1 MQEQHAT
8 IDDYMAL
15 PYTLEIIPDTEQGGW
30 FIKVKELRGCMT
42 QADAWDEVLPM
53 VEEAKRLWLEVALEY
68 GDVIPEPA
76 PVVEVS

>member
-1 MQEQHAT
+1 MNKNKT

-42 QADAWDEVLPM
+42 QADTWDEVLPM

-68 GDVIPEPA
+68 GDAIPEPT

>member
-1 MQEQHAT
+1 MKMNKT
-8 IDDYMAL
+8 IDDYVAL

-42 QADAWDEVLPM
+42 QADTWDEVLPM
-53 VEEAKRLWLEVALEY
+53 IEEAKRLWLEVALEY

>member
-1 MQEQHAT
+1 MSKT
-8 IDDYMAL
+8 IDDYMTL

-42 QADAWDEVLPM
+42 QADTWDEILPM

-68 GDVIPEPA
+68 GDAIPEPT
-76 PVVEVS
+76 PVIEAS

>member
-1 MQEQHAT
+1 MSKT

-42 QADAWDEVLPM
+42 QADTWDEVLPM
-53 VEEAKRLWLEVALEY
+53 VEEAKRLWLEVALEH
-68 GDVIPEPA
+68 GDRIPEPEL
-76 PVVEVS
+76 VLDV